1 MHFHYVLAISLVC
14 MRRNSVD
21 SASGLKTSYKRI
33 KIVAIWQHHKR
44 VFSIFS
50 PRIRRN
56 GYLGTSYQKIWP
68 RHSLRRLRC
77 PIRQMHF
84 QYRVTFTTHMPFY
97 VFCYYVAWPCDLDLW
112 PIVFDIVSC
121 TIPPLSDPHANFNYP
136 TTIVYWVTST
146 EYLIWFPLSET
157 VIAHAPC
164 QVISNRR
171 QKVHIFEI
179 FDPNLPIQFVTFTA
193 LQRRLNHV
201 IGKK

>member
-14 MRRNSVD
+14 MLRNSVD

-33 KIVAIWQHHKR
+33 KIVAIWQHYKR

-136 TTIVYWVTST
+136 IQLSFT
-146 EYLIWFPLSET
+146 ELRVLNIWSDFRYLKQSLRM
-157 VIAHAPC
+157 
-164 QVISNRR
+164 RR
-171 QKVHIFEI
+171 VRWS
-179 FDPNLPIQFVTFTA
+179 LTG
-193 LQRRLNHV
+193 
-201 IGKK
+201 GKKSTFLKSLTPICLFSLSLSRRYNED